1 MSETVSFRYRSI
13 AKELEEQDGEWDVDG
28 MQTNSRGKM
37 EPSRIQ
43 MKRSKHGLDGVM
55 GSRRFRHEDPSEE
68 AVAKLIVFPQH
79 RTWKENH
86 TSFWREQ
93 NHTLPIVR
101 SVVPNN
107 SAHVGALAS
116 SQTKKDGFSCLETA
130 SKKRTPKQVL
140 FVRLGP
146 EWSVAFLKHR
156 ACVIKHKTFTAIRL
170 RTDFESAWTAAS
182 AANTR
187 WVMLLCQTENSQKLR
202 TISGCN
208 PVMLGLG
215 CEGTSR

>member
-1 MSETVSFRYRSI
+1 MSETVSFRSRSI

-101 SVVPNN
+101 SVVPNSTHCN
-107 SAHVGALAS
+107 SSKHQKHQPPLR
-116 SQTKKDGFSCLETA
+116 KKQFCARRRPSFKPNEKRRIFMPRNRFEKADPNKSCL
-130 SKKRTPKQVL
+130 
-140 FVRLGP
+140 
-146 EWSVAFLKHR
+146 
-156 ACVIKHKTFTAIRL
+156 
-170 RTDFESAWTAAS
+170 SA
-182 AANTR
+182 
-187 WVMLLCQTENSQKLR
+187 
-202 TISGCN
+202 
-208 PVMLGLG
+208 
-215 CEGTSR
+215 